1 MEYLLYGL
9 TPGESRNYM
18 ESLLTVTTD
27 LKRIEHIKTVATEK
41 GFTNLRVATYNNE
54 APDFLAAIA

>member
-9 TPGESRNYM
+9 APGETREYM
-18 ESLLTVTTD
+18 ETILTVTTD
-27 LKRIEHIKTVATEK
+27 LKRIKHIKTLATEN

-54 APDFLAAIA
+54 APDFLAAIN

>member
-9 TPGESRNYM
+9 TPGETRDYM
-18 ESLLTVTTD
+18 ESILTVTTD
-27 LKRIEHIKTVATEK
+27 LNRIEHIKTLATEK